1 MYNTAILRNIQNNNL
16 YRHIEGDIYKNIAT
30 GVQAEIPPD
39 KAKEFLKLNVD
50 ASMILNKYPM
60 VELLI
65 NKLKLKIEI

>member
-1 MYNTAILRNIQNNNL
+1 MAETAILRNIQNDFL

-39 KAKEFLKLNVD
+39 IATKFLRLNVE
-50 ASMILNKYPM
+50 ATMMLNKYPNLE
-60 VELLI
+60 VLI